1 MGGLKDLSAWKALT
15 QHFEDVKGLQMRDLF
30 DQDPARFEK
39 FSARCGTMML
49 DYSKNRITD
58 QTMQHLS
65 QLARECGVEK
75 ARDRMFAGEHINTS
89 EDRAVFHVAL
99 RNRSKRP
106 MCVDG
111 HDVMPD
117 VRKVL
122 KQMRDFSEDVR
133 NGRWLGAT
141 EKPIRTIVN
150 IGIGGSDLGV
160 IMALQ
165 ALRYY
170 QRDDLSPRFISNV
183 DSSHLVAT
191 LKGLDPETTLFIVSS
206 KSFATQETMLNAR
219 SARSWLVE
227 QLGARAIEKHFVAV
241 STNKTEV
248 EAFGINS
255 DYMFPFWDWV
265 GGRYSVWS
273 SIGLAI
279 ALVVGMDRFEE
290 MLEGA
295 HAMDEHFRT
304 SPIEHNMPIIMA
316 LLGIWYSNFFGWST
330 HAVLPYDQYLTR
342 FPQYLQQV
350 DMESNGKRVS
360 LDGKLLDYTTCPM
373 VFGHAGTNAQHSFFQ
388 LFHQGTWDLSM
399 DFIGVANN
407 HHPLREHQTI
417 LLSHFLAQTE
427 ALMHGKSEDEARAE
441 LKAQGHDQA
450 TIDKLAPHKTFPGNK
465 PSNSLVLPVVTPFSV
480 GQLMALYEHKT
491 FVQGVIW
498 QINSFDQWGVELG
511 KNLAEKIIPQLR
523 GEQHVSGHDSS
534 TTGLLKYVRRFK
546 KEFI

>member
-1 MGGLKDLSAWKALT
+1 MGGLKDTNAWMALEK
-15 QHFEDVKGLQMRDLF
+15 HFNKVKNLHMRDLF
-30 DQDPARFEK
+30 AADPNRFEK
-39 FSARCGTMML
+39 FSTRCSGMLL
-49 DYSKNRITD
+49 DYSKNRMTTE
-58 QTMQHLS
+58 TMSLLGD
-65 QLARECGVEK
+65 LARTCGVEA
-75 ARDRMFAGEHINTS
+75 ARDRMFAGDHINQT

-99 RNRSKRP
+99 RNRSDRP
-106 MCVDG
+106 MSVDG
-111 HDVMPD
+111 HDVMGD
-117 VRKVL
+117 VRAVL
-122 KQMRDFSEDVR
+122 DQMRRFSEDVR
-133 NGRWLGAT
+133 EGRWLGAKG
-141 EKPIRTIVN
+141 KPIRTIVN

-165 ALRYY
+165 SLRFY

-183 DSSHLVAT
+183 DSSHLVTT

-206 KSFATQETMLNAR
+206 KSFTTQETMLNAK
-219 SARSWLVE
+219 SARSWLVK
-227 QLGARAIEKHFVAV
+227 QLGVNAIEKHFVAV
-241 STNKTEV
+241 STNV
-248 EAFGINS
+248 EAVKSFGINP

-273 SIGLAI
+273 AIGLAI

-316 LLGIWYSNFFGWST
+316 LLGVWYTNFFGWST
-330 HAVLPYDQYLTR
+330 HAVLPYDQYLSR

-350 DMESNGKRVS
+350 DMESNGKRVD
-360 LDGKLLDYTTCPM
+360 LDGQVLDYTTGPM

-388 LFHQGTWDLSM
+388 LFHQGTWNVSM

-427 ALMHGKSEDEARAE
+427 ALMCGKTEDEVRAE
-441 LKAQGHDQA
+441 LKAEGLSA
-450 TIDKLAPHKTFPGNK
+450 AEIDKLAPHKTFLGNK
-465 PSNSLVLPVVTPFSV
+465 PTNSLVLPVVTPFTV

-498 QINSFDQWGVELG
+498 NINSFDQWGVELG
-511 KNLAEKIIPQLR
+511 KDLAQKIIPQLM
-523 GEQHVSGHDSS
+523 GEEHVTNHDGS
-534 TTGLLKYVRRFK
+534 TKGLLKYVRRLK

>member
-1 MGGLKDLSAWKALT
+1 MGGLKDTNAWMALEK
-15 QHFEDVKGLQMRDLF
+15 HFNKVKNLHMRDLF
-30 DQDPARFEK
+30 AADPNRFEK
-39 FSARCGTMML
+39 FSTRCSGMLL
-49 DYSKNRITD
+49 DYSKNRMTTE
-58 QTMQHLS
+58 TMSLLAD
-65 QLARECGVEK
+65 LARTCGVEA
-75 ARDRMFAGEHINTS
+75 ARDRMFAGDHINQT

-99 RNRSKRP
+99 RNRSDRP
-106 MCVDG
+106 MSVDG
-111 HDVMPD
+111 HDVMGD
-117 VRKVL
+117 VRAVL
-122 KQMRDFSEDVR
+122 DQMRRFSEDVR
-133 NGRWLGAT
+133 EGRWLGAT
-141 EKPIRTIVN
+141 GKPIRSIVN
-150 IGIGGSDLGV
+150 IGIGGSDLVV

-165 ALRYY
+165 SLRFY

-183 DSSHLVAT
+183 DSSHLVTT

-206 KSFATQETMLNAR
+206 KSFTTQETMLNAK
-219 SARSWLVE
+219 SARSWLVK
-227 QLGARAIEKHFVAV
+227 QLGVNAIEKHFVAV
-241 STNKTEV
+241 STNV
-248 EAFGINS
+248 EAVKSFGINP

-273 SIGLAI
+273 AIGLAI

-316 LLGIWYSNFFGWST
+316 LLGVWYTNFFGWST
-330 HAVLPYDQYLTR
+330 HAVLPYDQYLSR

-350 DMESNGKRVS
+350 DMESNGKRVD
-360 LDGKLLDYTTCPM
+360 LDGQVLDYTTGPM

-388 LFHQGTWDLSM
+388 LFHQGTWNVSM

-427 ALMHGKSEDEARAE
+427 ALMCGKTEDEVRAE
-441 LKAQGHDQA
+441 LKAEGLSA
-450 TIDKLAPHKTFPGNK
+450 AEIDKLAPHKTFLGNK
-465 PSNSLVLPVVTPFSV
+465 PTNSLVLPVVTPFTV

-498 QINSFDQWGVELG
+498 NINSFDQWGVELG
-511 KNLAEKIIPQLR
+511 KDLAQKIIPQLM
-523 GEQHVSGHDSS
+523 GEEHVTNHDGS
-534 TTGLLKYVRRFK
+534 TKGLLKYVRRLK

>member
-1 MGGLKDLSAWKALT
+1 MGGLKKTEAWIALEK
-15 QHFEDVKGLQMRDLF
+15 HFEEVKDLHMRDLF
-30 DQDPARFEK
+30 AADPKRFEK
-39 FSARCGTMML
+39 FSTRCSSMML
-49 DYSKNRITD
+49 DYSKNRMTD
-58 QTMQHLS
+58 QTMSLLGN
-65 QLARECGVEK
+65 LARSCGVEE
-75 ARDRMFAGEHINTS
+75 ARDHMFAGDHINAS

-99 RNRSKRP
+99 RNRSNRP
-106 MCVDG
+106 MHVDG

-117 VRKVL
+117 VRAVL
-122 KQMRDFSEDVR
+122 DQMRKFSEDVR
-133 NGRWLGAT
+133 EGRWLGT
-141 EKPIRTIVN
+141 TGKPIRTIVN

-165 ALRYY
+165 SLRHY

-206 KSFATQETMLNAR
+206 KSFTTQETMLNAK

-227 QLGARAIEKHFVAV
+227 KLGVQAIEKHFVAV
-241 STNKTEV
+241 STNQAEV
-248 EAFGINS
+248 RNFGINPE
-255 DYMFPFWDWV
+255 YMFPFWDWV

-273 SIGLAI
+273 AIGLAI
-279 ALVVGMDRFEE
+279 ALIVGMERFEE

-295 HAMDEHFRT
+295 HGMDEHFRT

-316 LLGIWYSNFFGWST
+316 LLGVWYTNFFGWST
-330 HAVLPYDQYLTR
+330 HAVLPYDQYLSR

-350 DMESNGKRVS
+350 DMESNGKRVD
-360 LDGKLLDYTTCPM
+360 LDGHALDYTTGPM

-388 LFHQGTWDLSM
+388 LFHQGTWDVSM

-407 HHPLREHQTI
+407 HHPLGQHQTI

-427 ALMHGKSEDEARAE
+427 ALMRGKSEDEVRAE
-441 LKAQGHDQA
+441 LLAQGLDQDK
-450 TIDKLAPHKTFPGNK
+450 IDQLAPHKTFPGNK
-465 PSNSLVLPVVTPFSV
+465 PTNSLVLPLVTPFTV

-491 FVQGVIW
+491 FVQGIIW
-498 QINSFDQWGVELG
+498 NINSFDQWGVELG
-511 KNLAEKIIPQLR
+511 KDLAGQIIPQLR
-523 GEQHVSGHDSS
+523 GEEHVTNHDSS
-534 TTGLLKYVRRFK
+534 TKGLLKYVRRLK